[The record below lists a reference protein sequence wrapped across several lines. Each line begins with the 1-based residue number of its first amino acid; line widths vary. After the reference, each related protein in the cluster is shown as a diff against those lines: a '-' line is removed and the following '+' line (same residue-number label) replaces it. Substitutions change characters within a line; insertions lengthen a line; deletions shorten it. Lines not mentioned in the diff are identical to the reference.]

1 MPEEP
6 PVASPPVEGGDI
18 ITSPPDI
25 NEEITTSPP
34 TGDVVNTPPATPQP
48 PPDQPTEPETNLP
61 VIGLRKLKDIN
72 IQPNAAI
79 TVDKLSALQKAGFRL
94 AVGVGTVITVVILVV
109 LAQTVYL
116 VFNPKTD
123 SVFSSQDK
131 FENVIKENAN
141 SLNSTNTDEKAKA
154 DKAIKEARANVDQS
168 LLNDSTWNRITSL
181 FDLVVVKALLPIF
194 TTILG
199 YIFGSR
205 MGSDD

>member
-6 PVASPPVEGGDI
+6 PVASPPAEGGDI

-34 TGDVVNTPPATPQP
+34 TGDIVNTPPATP
-48 PPDQPTEPETNLP
+48 PPDQPTDPETNLP
-61 VIGLRKLKDIN
+61 VIETGKLKDIN

-94 AVGVGTVITVVILVV
+94 AIGVGTVITVVILVV
-109 LAQTVYL
+109 LVQAIYL
-116 VFNPKTD
+116 MTHPKTD
-123 SVFSSQDK
+123 SVFSSQNK
-131 FENVIKENAN
+131 FENVMRQNAN
-141 SLNSTNTDEKAKA
+141 SLNSANADEKAQAEKMIEQA
-154 DKAIKEARANVDQS
+154 KENVNES

-205 MGSDD
+205 MGSED